1 MQGLDYTE
9 QIHRIISHI
18 ILYAG
23 FWRRQRRRQ
32 DLARRGAQNY
42 MEIGLSKVT
51 HTHKMARYTTCVKKR
66 YRFHSF
72 NKMKTN

>member
-23 FWRRQRRRQ
+23 FWRRQWRRQ

-51 HTHKMARYTTCVKKR
+51 HTHIKWHDIPRVSKSDTVFILSTK
-66 YRFHSF
+66 
-72 NKMKTN
+72 